1 MYLEN
6 GPGSSDTSLAL
17 NATSTTAGTGTMTTW
32 DDLQKA
38 MVTFNF
44 GYDSDETAYGFP
56 AGVFRRFNISTGF
69 DACFDRTKANA
80 SSSVWRYGTYN
91 ANDGERV
98 DQANPG
104 FPVLATYGGNSYYG
118 FAGYWGVDFQG
129 LDLNS
134 FPDGVLANV
143 SVTDQ
148 CANNDTTYT
157 LSKNGGKLTKWTE
170 QTATL
175 ADMDGIPFLF
185 GGDLTGITDDN
196 TLTTGTWQ
204 MKWDDASQ
212 QFIVTGQQT
221 CDSSGCLVSTLSQA
235 ATVTQGGFMYTYIS
249 AWSESFGGNIN
260 IPWKDSA
267 HAGNDPI
274 SYYARSDVVP
284 GDAAAPTSLYC
295 LSNCPTSASLA
306 AFTGSNSPYGN
317 NTENQWGVSPSPS
330 NTVTYSFGST
340 GLMENSTLLNTN
352 DSSVFIGQYE
362 SGIETGRL
370 FTSPFTLGNCPTYAA
385 PGPPYICEPRF
396 PMSTI
401 PGRPAPTSGTSIPG

>member
-1 MYLEN
+1 MDVYIRSSATQSPSDNPLYGRFRLDYIGKSSGTTLFNGFIDADGADLMYLEN

-17 NATSTTAGTGTMTTW
+17 NATSTTAGAGTMTTW

-44 GYDSDETAYGFP
+44 CYNSDETAYGFP

-98 DQANPG
+98 DQAIPG

-148 CANNDTTYT
+148 RANNDTTYT

-212 QFIVTGQQT
+212 QFIVTGQLSAST
-221 CDSSGCLVSTLSQA
+221 VSVSGTLTSIANTLAGSLTGESLVALD
-235 ATVTQGGFMYTYIS
+235 VTIG
-249 AWSESFGGNIN
+249 
-260 IPWKDSA
+260 
-267 HAGNDPI
+267 
-274 SYYARSDVVP
+274 DVVP
-284 GDAAAPTSLYC
+284 SRIQAPAIGLI
-295 LSNCPTSASLA
+295 A
-306 AFTGSNSPYGN
+306 AFP
-317 NTENQWGVSPSPS
+317 EPS
-330 NTVTYSFGST
+330 
-340 GLMENSTLLNTN
+340 
-352 DSSVFIGQYE
+352 
-362 SGIETGRL
+362 
-370 FTSPFTLGNCPTYAA
+370 
-385 PGPPYICEPRF
+385 
-396 PMSTI
+396 
-401 PGRPAPTSGTSIPG
+401 